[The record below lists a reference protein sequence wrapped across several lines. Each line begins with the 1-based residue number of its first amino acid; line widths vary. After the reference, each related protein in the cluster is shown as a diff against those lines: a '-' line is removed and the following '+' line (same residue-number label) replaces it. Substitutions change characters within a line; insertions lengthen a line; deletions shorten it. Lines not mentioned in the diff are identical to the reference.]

1 MRYVCLLWLLGA
13 FAIQCDAQSVKA
25 VEWNQRGN
33 TAFAQE
39 KYGEAEQ
46 AYRRALDLATDH
58 HQAARLWSN
67 LAVALKKQRQWREA
81 AGAYEHS
88 LKLRADSHEADTAD
102 YAITLSNLAETRCQL
117 QQTEIAV
124 ALLRRALRIL
134 ESLPQPPQRDV
145 AAVLNNFGVAKGRLG
160 YYTAGARMLTQA
172 LRLKQSLYGPVHPEV
187 RLTEANLAALHRE
200 AATVGGPS
208 PYRVDVMEWTSNRR

>member
-1 MRYVCLLWLLGA
+1 MRYVCLWWLLSA
-13 FAIQCDAQSVKA
+13 FAIQCEAQPVTA

-33 TAFAQE
+33 TAFAQG
-39 KYGEAEQ
+39 KYGEAEH
-46 AYRRALDLATDH
+46 AYRYALDVAKDD

-81 AGAYEHS
+81 AGAYERS
-88 LKLRADSHEADTAD
+88 LELRADSHEAETAD

-117 QQTEIAV
+117 QQPEIAV
-124 ALLRRALRIL
+124 PLLRRALRIL
-134 ESLPQPPQRDV
+134 DSMPQPPQRDM

-160 YYTAGARMLTQA
+160 YYTAGARMLTQS
-172 LRLKQSLYGPVHPEV
+172 LRLKQSLYGLVHPEV

-208 PYRVDVMEWTSNRR
+208 PYRVDVMEWTSTRR